1 MFDPDYDPYDEIE
14 LLRSRLDIMERNIE
28 QIAVAFNTQADLA
41 RRFSTEL
48 TRTQADVRALEAR
61 LRIQESYK

>member
-1 MFDPDYDPYDEIE
+1 MFNQDYDPYDEIE
-14 LLRSRLDIMERNIE
+14 LLKAQVDVIERNIE
-28 QIAVAFNTQADLA
+28 QIAAAFNTQAQLA
-41 RRFSTEL
+41 QRFSSEL